1 MHDTKANAATAANAT
16 ELKIFFFIVLI
27 YNLLFTIEK
36 FETLVS
42 LSCLTSLTIL
52 VDDAMDALLAQTRVV
67 VDMLRGELAVL
78 LENQLY
84 GK

>member
-1 MHDTKANAATAANAT
+1 MVNKYFDGQVP
-16 ELKIFFFIVLI
+16 E
-27 YNLLFTIEK
+27 YNGTPNEVDEQIEKFSLEQIEK